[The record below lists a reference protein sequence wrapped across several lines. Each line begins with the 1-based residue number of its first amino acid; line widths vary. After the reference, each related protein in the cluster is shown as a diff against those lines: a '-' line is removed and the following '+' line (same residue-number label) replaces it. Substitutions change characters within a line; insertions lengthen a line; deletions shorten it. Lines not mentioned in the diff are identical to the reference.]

1 LNTSENGEEARKQK
15 KDSPGISKS
24 FPVPETQRL
33 LTKRPSKAL
42 GRSGLLTQVEPMMI
56 HWMTDDVRND
66 SRRSLSFG
74 ISETELANISNS
86 YLLVSTDWSLIML
99 KETDGA
105 NWFQ

>member
-1 LNTSENGEEARKQK
+1 
-15 KDSPGISKS
+15 
-24 FPVPETQRL
+24 
-33 LTKRPSKAL
+33 
-42 GRSGLLTQVEPMMI
+42 MI